1 MGHYHAV
8 WYAKTRMVW
17 VFDGEIIV
25 KIRLLVLIE
34 FTDVTDRQTDAQTP
48 HDDIGRACVERR
60 AAKTP

>member
-1 MGHYHAV
+1 
-8 WYAKTRMVW
+8 MVW